1 MAKKRKSYYTKSE
14 ATANGISF
22 AAKEAYNLLRTNLFF
37 SFSDDAKCH
46 VIGVTSTI
54 PSEGKSLTAANTAMA
69 MAEAGKRVLLIDS
82 DMRLPTIHKKLGF
95 KAAPGLSNLLVGMN
109 DVEKAIYR
117 LEDKGFD
124 VMPAGNTPP
133 NPTELLGSARM
144 EKLLNVYFF
153 GKKYN
158 SVITTG

>member
-1 MAKKRKSYYTKSE
+1 MAKKRKSYYTKNE
-14 ATANGISF
+14 VTANGISF

-82 DMRLPTIHKKLGF
+82 DMRLPTIHKKLCF

-109 DVEKAIYR
+109 DVEK
-117 LEDKGFD
+117 
-124 VMPAGNTPP
+124 V
-133 NPTELLGSARM
+133 LLVW
-144 EKLLNVYFF
+144 K
-153 GKKYN
+153 N
-158 SVITTG
+158 S

>member
-69 MAEAGKRVLLIDS
+69 MAEAGKRVLLIDCDCLRS
-82 DMRLPTIHKKLGF
+82 L
-95 KAAPGLSNLLVGMN
+95 
-109 DVEKAIYR
+109 DV
-117 LEDKGFD
+117 LTG
-124 VMPAGNTPP
+124 VT
-133 NPTELLGSARM
+133 
-144 EKLLNVYFF
+144 EKLVYKF
-153 GKKYN
+153 GD
-158 SVITTG
+158 VIFS